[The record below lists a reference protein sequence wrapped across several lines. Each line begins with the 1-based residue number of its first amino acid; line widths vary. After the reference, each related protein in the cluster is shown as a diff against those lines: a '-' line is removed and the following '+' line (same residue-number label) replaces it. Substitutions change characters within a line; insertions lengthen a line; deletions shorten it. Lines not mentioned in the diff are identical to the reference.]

1 MSACNKKETVIRR
14 SLWRNQQLPMLP
26 GRFQPSTFGVY
37 ELNYCV
43 RHGYRCRLVAIA
55 TELLA
60 EFAFAPSK
68 LYRRSRSPS
77 YSFVLSKLSPRPI
90 STGPLHALR
99 HFHSRPIYL
108 VVYKGSY

>member
-1 MSACNKKETVIRR
+1 MV
-14 SLWRNQQLPMLP
+14 SLRNQQLPMLP

-68 LYRRSRSPS
+68 LYRRSRLPS
-77 YSFVLSKLSPRPI
+77 
-90 STGPLHALR
+90 
-99 HFHSRPIYL
+99 
-108 VVYKGSY
+108 